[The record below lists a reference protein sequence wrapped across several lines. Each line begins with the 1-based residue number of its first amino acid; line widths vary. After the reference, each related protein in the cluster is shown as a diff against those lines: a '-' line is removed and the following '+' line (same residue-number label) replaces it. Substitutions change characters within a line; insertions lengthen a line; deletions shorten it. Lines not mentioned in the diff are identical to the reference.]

1 MSRRQD
7 RSGEKDL
14 IVSNLSQAI
23 TLLRQ
28 CSNAE
33 DAKKLVDVGMAAKVY
48 AQRRRLGIEAQD
60 SATAFVLRAVRRLGE
75 ILTDT
80 DRHQGGRPN
89 GKPVEPEQQVPKLRE
104 LGISRDLSSKAQ
116 RIATIPEKNFEFTLA
131 HTMSRGNI
139 SVKEI
144 QRRML
149 ESADRFNDKP
159 ETPDDGPKIN
169 YSCPAC
175 GHGWHG
181 KPKASGDGKPWFPCE
196 AVERICN
203 VIDREL
209 ERADEGQS
217 SEVVS
222 ELREKVFHLI
232 GVERW
237 RCGWKGCEESW
248 EGTPI
253 DGPQDWAWPDRH
265 EIAALV
271 NGGLAA
277 EHVFGS
283 FVVLC
288 PEHQIEF
295 SERLWGQKSEVTTKG

>member
-89 GKPVEPEQQVPKLRE
+89 GKPVEPERQVPKLRE

-131 HTMSRGNI
+131 HAMSRGNI

-196 AVERICN
+196 GSGEDLQRHRQGTRASRRGPVERGG
-203 VIDREL
+203 VGASGKSFSLDRRRALAVRLEGLRGEL
-209 ERADEGQS
+209 GGDADRRAAG
-217 SEVVS
+217 
-222 ELREKVFHLI
+222 L
-232 GVERW
+232 
-237 RCGWKGCEESW
+237 
-248 EGTPI
+248 
-253 DGPQDWAWPDRH
+253 
-265 EIAALV
+265 
-271 NGGLAA
+271 GLA
-277 EHVFGS
+277 GPS
-283 FVVLC
+283 
-288 PEHQIEF
+288 
-295 SERLWGQKSEVTTKG
+295 